1 MFLEK
6 MELPICQPLSDWQ
19 TPISKQSQN
28 KEDFSMVDIQDEDV
42 ALAYSRYEQVR
53 GQLIEKLT
61 SCAANDELMSHFFVR
76 ILEYYNDFY
85 APTIEKLLSNNQLIS
100 KHKAK
105 VVQMINF
112 SSKSL
117 EDDFEFA
124 NLKNIEI
131 YINSF
136 HSNNDRLATYF

>member
-1 MFLEK
+1 ML
-6 MELPICQPLSDWQ
+6 
-19 TPISKQSQN
+19 
-28 KEDFSMVDIQDEDV
+28 DIQDEDV

-53 GQLIEKLT
+53 GRLIEKLT
-61 SCAANDELMSHFFVR
+61 SCAANDELMSHYFARV
-76 ILEYYNDFY
+76 LEYYNDFY

-124 NLKNIEI
+124 NLKNIET

-136 HSNNDRLATYF
+136 HSNNDRLATYFKKLKEVK